1 MKKKGG
7 VTSGKIVFG
16 NYMYFDRLSVE
27 GVDASSVDVYQ
38 DCQACFFIVDP
49 RNVYLSIVSSSLAWI
64 SRLF

>member
-49 RNVYLSIVSSSLAWI
+49 RNVYL
-64 SRLF
+64 